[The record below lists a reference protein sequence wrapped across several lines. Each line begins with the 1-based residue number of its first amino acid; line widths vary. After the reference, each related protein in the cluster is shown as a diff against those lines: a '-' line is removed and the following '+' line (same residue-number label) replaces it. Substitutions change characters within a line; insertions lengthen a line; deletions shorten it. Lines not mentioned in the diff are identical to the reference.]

1 MVPRL
6 LTGSQKS
13 TFSSSCGHR
22 ASAFLQ
28 FLLQSELLPTS
39 KKGQCWAV
47 PRNHLGALPCAG
59 GERSLPPRPEGGSWE
74 HGAGHLQAPP
84 LQKRHPDACCYLPG
98 CKFLL
103 RPLLPEG
110 LRAALSLLLSH
121 SLNFFSICKS
131 L

>member
-1 MVPRL
+1 MAPRL

-13 TFSSSCGHR
+13 TFSSSCGPR

-47 PRNHLGALPCAG
+47 PRNHLAALPCAG
-59 GERSLPPRPEGGSWE
+59 EERSLPPRPEQVSWG
-74 HGAGHLQAPP
+74 HGAGHLQAP
-84 LQKRHPDACCYLPG
+84 LLEERYPDACCYLPG

-103 RPLLPEG
+103 QPLLPGG